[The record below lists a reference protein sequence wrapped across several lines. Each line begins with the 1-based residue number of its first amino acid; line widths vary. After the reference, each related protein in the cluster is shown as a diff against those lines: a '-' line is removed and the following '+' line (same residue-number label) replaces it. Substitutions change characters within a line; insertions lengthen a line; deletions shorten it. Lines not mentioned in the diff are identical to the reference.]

1 MNLQKMKLVNSVIK
15 KLLIV
20 FVLLFS
26 FIGCSEKKINKFE
39 SERFLFGTYIRI
51 TVYDKDEKLAKT
63 SMEEAF
69 KEIERIDNKFNSK
82 VSSSVIGKLNA
93 SPKEAVELDEEGVY
107 LFNELKE
114 IYELSNGKYD
124 ITIGPLLKVWGF
136 GETGDITIPS
146 EEAIKAAQSKIDF
159 SKVKLEGN
167 KLSFE
172 EPINE
177 IDTGSFLKGYAVEK
191 AKLKMKEL
199 GVTSAFITS
208 ISSIDVIGTKPENKP
223 WRIGVQNPD
232 APDQIIGIVELDDE
246 GMGVSGDYQT
256 YVEIDGKRY
265 HHILDKETGYPV
277 TDKRMVLVVCDD
289 AFMADMYSTAFFTMP
304 IEKIINYAEN
314 DQKMKVLIVDKDM
327 NIHKSKNLE
336 LFQK

>member
-20 FVLLFS
+20 FILLFS

-82 VSSSVIGKLNA
+82 VSSSIIGRLNS
-93 SPKEAVELDEEGVY
+93 SPRETIELDEEGIY

-124 ITIGPLLKVWGF
+124 ITIAPLLKVWGF
-136 GETGDITIPS
+136 GEVGNIAVPS
-146 EEAIKAAQSKIDF
+146 EEAIKEAQGKIDF

-167 KLSFE
+167 KLSLE
-172 EPINE
+172 EPIEE
-177 IDTGSFLKGYAVEK
+177 IDTGSFLKGYAIEK

-208 ISSIDVIGTKPENKP
+208 ISSIDVIGTKPENKL

-265 HHILDKETGYPV
+265 HHILDKTTGYPV
-277 TDKRMVLVVCDD
+277 NDKRMVLVVCDD
-289 AFMADMYSTAFFTMP
+289 AFMADMYSTAFFTMS

-327 NIHKSKNLE
+327 NIHKSKNLK